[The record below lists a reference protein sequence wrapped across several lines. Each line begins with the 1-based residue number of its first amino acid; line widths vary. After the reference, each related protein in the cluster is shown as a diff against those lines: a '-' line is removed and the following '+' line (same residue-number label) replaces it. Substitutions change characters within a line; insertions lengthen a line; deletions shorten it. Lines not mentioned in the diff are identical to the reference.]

1 MSRKSLD
8 SKKIGSK
15 KKHSTLP
22 KERASKDSA
31 VRSTRSNK
39 RTLLF
44 YGITAAVP
52 LIFFLLLETGLR
64 WGNYMGDLSL
74 FSDPGIGKNEY
85 YLPNPN
91 FAARYFFYTKTVP
104 SPSIDV
110 FKQEKTP
117 DIYRVF
123 AMGGSS
129 AAGYP
134 YGFNG
139 TYSRVVKDILQD
151 RMPDKQVEVV
161 NVGISAISS
170 YTLYDQVAEIL
181 QQKPDAILIYAG
193 HNEFYGA
200 LGVGSN
206 ENLGGFPWFV
216 RGYLKLQQ
224 YKTFL
229 LLRNTIVGA
238 GKWTA
243 SLFGAQE
250 IDPNATLMERIIN
263 SRSIALNGPK
273 HQLAMHQF
281 GSNLSA
287 ILDAFTQ
294 QGIPVWLGS
303 LASNYKDQAPFVDVP
318 DALDAQEQPLPLA
331 STIFQEG
338 QSLLVRGNAD
348 AAQTRFAYAKDL
360 DGLKFRAP
368 ESINQI
374 IREKAAAYEL
384 VHYVPVYETFEEHSP
399 NGIIGDEL
407 MLEHLHPNAKG
418 YFLMGASFAQAMLNN
433 KSLADRVQLPLND
446 AGSER
451 QMDNQTDNQM
461 DNTLIKQEF
470 EVYEE
475 GMYLSDF
482 DHRVAYHRV
491 RTLKQGFPF
500 VLSNNASPY
509 QQGYKPL
516 GPADSLAFLA
526 VHASKSWD
534 ESKVELGGMYERT
547 NRPEKAFLEYMGLI
561 RNQPWNDSPYVFAAR
576 VRLNQN
582 NFDAAE
588 PLLEKAYSIQ
598 PKDAYTTKMLG
609 AIMVQK
615 GDLQR
620 GISLLLES
628 RALSPSDP
636 QMLYNLSGAYG
647 LNKNYQQAMEIAE
660 EVIAINPNFPGIQ
673 QWKAQ
678 LQRAL
683 N

>member
-1 MSRKSLD
+1 MSRKPLD

-15 KKHSTLP
+15 KKHRSIAN
-22 KERASKDSA
+22 ERASAST

-39 RTLLF
+39 RTILF
-44 YGITAAVP
+44 YGITAAIP

-64 WGNYMGDLSL
+64 WGNYMGDLAL

-151 RMPDKQVEVV
+151 RMPNKQVEVV

-229 LLRNTIVGA
+229 LLRNTLVGA

-263 SRSIALNGPK
+263 SRSIALDGPK

-281 GSNLSA
+281 DSNLSA
-287 ILDAFTQ
+287 ILEEFTQ

-338 QSLLVRGNAD
+338 QSLLVNGDAD
-348 AAQTRFAYAKDL
+348 AAQNQFAYAKDL

-374 IREKAAAYEL
+374 IREKATEYEQ
-384 VHYVPVYETFEEHSP
+384 VHYVPVYETFVEHSP
-399 NGIIGDEL
+399 NGIVGNEL

-418 YFLMGASFAQAMLNN
+418 YFLMGASFAQAMLENERLAEWVHPPLNN
-433 KSLADRVQLPLND
+433 KE
-446 AGSER
+446 SER
-451 QMDNQTDNQM
+451 QTGNGLIEQN
-461 DNTLIKQEF
+461 LIKQEF
-470 EVYEE
+470 EAYEQ

-500 VLSNNASPY
+500 VLSNNARPY
-509 QQGYKPL
+509 QQGYKPT
-516 GPADSLAFLA
+516 GPSDSLAFLA

-534 ESKVELGGMYERT
+534 ESKVELGGIYER
-547 NRPEKAFLEYMGLI
+547 NNEPEKAFLEYMGLI

-582 NFDAAE
+582 NFEAAE
-588 PLLEKAYSIQ
+588 PLLEQAYSIQ
-598 PKDAYTTKMLG
+598 PKEGYTTKMLG

-615 GDLQR
+615 GDLER
-620 GISLLLES
+620 GITLLLES
-628 RALSPSDP
+628 RALSPRDP

-647 LNKNYQQAMEIAE
+647 LNKNYTKALEITE

>member
-8 SKKIGSK
+8 STKIGK
-15 KKHSTLP
+15 KKKLTSSPKGEKSEAAERKATRS
-22 KERASKDSA
+22 KERTA
-31 VRSTRSNK
+31 
-39 RTLLF
+39 LF
-44 YGITAAVP
+44 YGITAAIP
-52 LIFFLLLETGLR
+52 LVFFLLLETGLR
-64 WGNYMGDLSL
+64 WGNYMGDLAL
-74 FSDPGIGKNEY
+74 FSDPGIGNNEY

-104 SPSIDV
+104 NPSIDV

-117 DIYRVF
+117 DTYRVF

-181 QQKPDAILIYAG
+181 QQEPDAILIYAG

-229 LLRNTIVGA
+229 LLRNAIVGA

-250 IDPNATLMERIIN
+250 VNPNATLMERIIN
-263 SRSIALNGPK
+263 SRSIALDGPK

-281 GSNLSA
+281 DSNLSA

-294 QGIPVWLGS
+294 QGVPVWLGS
-303 LASNYKDQAPFVDVP
+303 LASNYKDQVPFVDVP
-318 DALDAQEQPLPLA
+318 DAVDAQDQPLPLA
-331 STIFQEG
+331 SSVFQEG
-338 QSLLVRGNAD
+338 QSLMVDGNAD
-348 AAQTRFAYAKDL
+348 AAQTQFAYAKDL

-374 IREKAAAYEL
+374 IRKKARAYEQ
-384 VHYVPVYETFEEHSP
+384 VYYVPVYERFVEHSP
-399 NGIIGDEL
+399 NGIIGNEL

-418 YFLMGASFAQAMLNN
+418 YFLMGASFAQAMLE
-433 KSLADRVQLPLND
+433 SDRLND
-446 AGSER
+446 LIIPSTSEISSSSDPVKDR
-451 QMDNQTDNQM
+451 QMDSA
-461 DNTLIKQEF
+461 LLEQEF
-470 EVYEE
+470 KPYEE
-475 GMYLSDF
+475 RMYLSEF
-482 DHRVAYHRV
+482 DYWVAYHRV

-500 VLSNNASPY
+500 ILSNTIRPY
-509 QQGYKPL
+509 QQGYKPT
-516 GPADSLAFLA
+516 GPADSLGFLA
-526 VHASKSWD
+526 VHASKRWD
-534 ESKVELGGMYERT
+534 EAKVELGGMYERT
-547 NRPEKAFLEYMGLI
+547 NQPEKAFLEYMGLI

-576 VRLNQN
+576 VRLNEK

-588 PLLEKAYSIQ
+588 PLLEQAYSIQ
-598 PKDAYTTKMLG
+598 PEDAYTTKMLG

-620 GISLLLES
+620 GITLLLES
-628 RALSPSDP
+628 RSLSPRDP

-647 LNKNYQQAMEIAE
+647 LNKNYRQALEISE

-678 LQRAL
+678 LLRAL

>member
-15 KKHSTLP
+15 KKHNTLP
-22 KERASKDSA
+22 KEQASKDSA
-31 VRSTRSNK
+31 VHSTRSNK
-39 RTLLF
+39 RTILF
-44 YGITAAVP
+44 YGITAAIP
-52 LIFFLLLETGLR
+52 LIFFLLLEIGLR
-64 WGNYMGDLSL
+64 WGNYMGDLAL

-151 RMPDKQVEVV
+151 RMPNKQVEVV

-181 QQKPDAILIYAG
+181 QQKPDAVLIYAG

-229 LLRNTIVGA
+229 LLRNTLVGA

-263 SRSIALNGPK
+263 SRSIALDGPK

-281 GSNLSA
+281 DSNLSA
-287 ILDAFTQ
+287 ILDSFTQ

-318 DALDAQEQPLPLA
+318 DVLDAQEQPLPLA
-331 STIFQEG
+331 TTIFQEG
-338 QSLLVRGNAD
+338 QSLLVNGDAD
-348 AAQTRFAYAKDL
+348 AAQIRFAYAKDL

-374 IREKAAAYEL
+374 IREKASAYEQ
-384 VHYVPVYETFEEHSP
+384 VHYVPVYETFVEYSP
-399 NGIIGDEL
+399 NSIIGDEL

-418 YFLMGASFAQAMLNN
+418 YFLMGASFAQAMLKN
-433 KSLADRVQLPLND
+433 KSLAEWVQLPLN
-446 AGSER
+446 ASGTEH
-451 QMDNQTDNQM
+451 QTG
-461 DNTLIKQEF
+461 NTHIEQNLIKQEF
-470 EVYEE
+470 EAYEE

-491 RTLKQGFPF
+491 KTLKQGFPF
-500 VLSNNASPY
+500 VLSNNARPY

-547 NRPEKAFLEYMGLI
+547 NRPKKAFLEYMGLI
-561 RNQPWNDSPYVFAAR
+561 RNQPWNDSPYIFAAR

-588 PLLEKAYSIQ
+588 PLLEQAYSIQ

-620 GISLLLES
+620 GITLLLES
-628 RALSPSDP
+628 RTLSPSDP

>member
-74 FSDPGIGKNEY
+74 FSDPGIGKNDY

-281 GSNLSA
+281 DSNLSA
-287 ILDAFTQ
+287 ILDSFTQ

-338 QSLLVRGNAD
+338 QSLLVNGDAD
-348 AAQTRFAYAKDL
+348 AAQNQFAYAKDL

-374 IREKAAAYEL
+374 IREKATEYEQ
-384 VHYVPVYETFEEHSP
+384 VHYVPVYETFVEHSP
-399 NGIIGDEL
+399 NGIVGNEL

-418 YFLMGASFAQAMLNN
+418 YFLMGASFAQAMLENERLAEWVHPPLNN
-433 KSLADRVQLPLND
+433 KE
-446 AGSER
+446 SER
-451 QMDNQTDNQM
+451 QTGNGLIEQN
-461 DNTLIKQEF
+461 LIKQEF
-470 EVYEE
+470 EAYEQ

-500 VLSNNASPY
+500 VLSNNARPY
-509 QQGYKPL
+509 QQGYKPT

-534 ESKVELGGMYERT
+534 ESKVELGGIYER
-547 NRPEKAFLEYMGLI
+547 NNEPEKAFLEYMGLI

-582 NFDAAE
+582 DFEAAE
-588 PLLEKAYSIQ
+588 PLLEQAYSIQ
-598 PKDAYTTKMLG
+598 PKEGYTTKMLG

-615 GDLQR
+615 GDLER
-620 GISLLLES
+620 GITLLLES
-628 RALSPSDP
+628 RALSPRDP

-647 LNKNYQQAMEIAE
+647 LNKNYTKALEIAE

>member
-1 MSRKSLD
+1 MQTTRS
-8 SKKIGSK
+8 
-15 KKHSTLP
+15 
-22 KERASKDSA
+22 KERTA
-31 VRSTRSNK
+31 
-39 RTLLF
+39 LF
-44 YGITAAVP
+44 YGITAAIP

-64 WGNYMGDLSL
+64 WGNYMGDLAL
-74 FSDPGIGKNEY
+74 FSDPGIGNNEY

-110 FKQEKTP
+110 FKQEKTS
-117 DIYRVF
+117 DTYRVF

-170 YTLYDQVAEIL
+170 YTLYDQVDEIL
-181 QQKPDAILIYAG
+181 QQEPDAILIYAG

-229 LLRNTIVGA
+229 LLRNAIVGA

-250 IDPNATLMERIIN
+250 VNPNATLMERIIN
-263 SRSIALNGPK
+263 SRSIALDGPK

-281 GSNLSA
+281 DSNLSA

-294 QGIPVWLGS
+294 QGVPVWLGS

-338 QSLLVRGNAD
+338 QSLLVNGDAD

-374 IREKAAAYEL
+374 IRNKADAYEQ
-384 VHYVPVYETFEEHSP
+384 VHYVPVYERFVEYSP
-399 NGIIGDEL
+399 NGIIGNEL

-418 YFLMGASFAQAMLNN
+418 YFLMGASFAQAMLE
-433 KSLADRVQLPLND
+433 SDRLND
-446 AGSER
+446 LIIPSISETSTSSNPDNNR
-451 QMDNQTDNQM
+451 QMDSA
-461 DNTLIKQEF
+461 LLGQELKP
-470 EVYEE
+470 YEE
-475 GMYLSDF
+475 RMYLSEF
-482 DHRVAYHRV
+482 DYRVAYHRV

-500 VLSNNASPY
+500 VLSNTNRPY
-509 QQGYKPL
+509 QQGYTPT

-534 ESKVELGGMYERT
+534 EAKVELGGMYERT
-547 NRPEKAFLEYMGLI
+547 DQPEKALLEYMGLI

-588 PLLEKAYSIQ
+588 PLLEQAYSIQ

-620 GISLLLES
+620 GITLLLAS
-628 RALSPSDP
+628 RSLSPRDP

-673 QWKAQ
+673 QWKSQ

>member
-1 MSRKSLD
+1 MSRKPLD

-15 KKHSTLP
+15 KKHRSIAN
-22 KERASKDSA
+22 ERASA
-31 VRSTRSNK
+31 ETVRSTRSNK
-39 RTLLF
+39 RTILF
-44 YGITAAVP
+44 YGITAAIP

-64 WGNYMGDLSL
+64 WGNYMGDLAL

-151 RMPDKQVEVV
+151 RMPNKQVEVV

-229 LLRNTIVGA
+229 LLRNTLVGA

-263 SRSIALNGPK
+263 SRSIALDGPK

-281 GSNLSA
+281 DSNLSA
-287 ILDAFTQ
+287 ILEEFTQ

-338 QSLLVRGNAD
+338 QSLLVNGDAD
-348 AAQTRFAYAKDL
+348 AAQNQFAYAKDL

-374 IREKAAAYEL
+374 IREKATEYEQ
-384 VHYVPVYETFEEHSP
+384 VHYVPVYETFVEHSP
-399 NGIIGDEL
+399 NGIVGNEL

-418 YFLMGASFAQAMLNN
+418 YFLMGASFAQAMLENERLAEWVHPPLNN
-433 KSLADRVQLPLND
+433 KE
-446 AGSER
+446 SER
-451 QMDNQTDNQM
+451 QTGNGLIEQN
-461 DNTLIKQEF
+461 LIKQEF
-470 EVYEE
+470 EAYEQ

-500 VLSNNASPY
+500 VLSNNARPY
-509 QQGYKPL
+509 QQGYKPT

-534 ESKVELGGMYERT
+534 ESKVELGGIYER
-547 NRPEKAFLEYMGLI
+547 NNEPEKAFLEYMGLI

-582 NFDAAE
+582 DFEAAE
-588 PLLEKAYSIQ
+588 PLLEQAYSIQ
-598 PKDAYTTKMLG
+598 PKEGYTTKMLG

-615 GDLQR
+615 GDLER
-620 GISLLLES
+620 GITLLLES
-628 RALSPSDP
+628 RALSPRDP

-647 LNKNYQQAMEIAE
+647 LNKNYTKALEIAE

>member
-1 MSRKSLD
+1 
-8 SKKIGSK
+8 
-15 KKHSTLP
+15 
-22 KERASKDSA
+22 
-31 VRSTRSNK
+31 
-39 RTLLF
+39 
-44 YGITAAVP
+44 
-52 LIFFLLLETGLR
+52 
-64 WGNYMGDLSL
+64 
-74 FSDPGIGKNEY
+74 
-85 YLPNPN
+85 
-91 FAARYFFYTKTVP
+91 
-104 SPSIDV
+104 
-110 FKQEKTP
+110 
-117 DIYRVF
+117 
-123 AMGGSS
+123 MGGSS

-243 SLFGAQE
+243 SLFGGQE

-263 SRSIALNGPK
+263 SRSIALDGPK
-273 HQLAMHQF
+273 HQLAIHQF
-281 GSNLSA
+281 DSNLSA
-287 ILDAFTQ
+287 ILDIFTQ

-318 DALDAQEQPLPLA
+318 VALDAQEQPLPLA

-338 QSLLVRGNAD
+338 QSLLVDGDAD
-348 AAQTRFAYAKDL
+348 AAQTRFAFAKDL

-374 IREKAAAYEL
+374 IREKATAYEQ
-384 VHYVPVYETFEEHSP
+384 VHYVPVYETFVEHSP
-399 NGIIGDEL
+399 NGIVGDEL

-418 YFLMGASFAQAMLNN
+418 YFLMGASFAQVMLKN
-433 KSLADRVQLPLND
+433 KSLADWVQISLND
-446 AGSER
+446 SGSER
-451 QMDNQTDNQM
+451 QTGNI
-461 DNTLIKQEF
+461 LIEQDLILQEF
-470 EVYEE
+470 EAYEE

-500 VLSNNASPY
+500 VLSNNARPY

-534 ESKVELGGMYERT
+534 ESKVELGGIYERT

-561 RNQPWNDSPYVFAAR
+561 RNQPWNDSPYVFAAQ
-576 VRLNQN
+576 VQLNQN

-588 PLLEKAYSIQ
+588 PLLEQAYSIQ

-620 GISLLLES
+620 GITLLLES

-660 EVIAINPNFPGIQ
+660 EVIAITPNFPGIQ

>member
-1 MSRKSLD
+1 MSRKPLD

-15 KKHSTLP
+15 KKHRSIAN
-22 KERASKDSA
+22 ERASTST

-39 RTLLF
+39 RTILF
-44 YGITAAVP
+44 YGITAAIP

-64 WGNYMGDLSL
+64 WGNYMGDLAL

-151 RMPDKQVEVV
+151 RMPNKQVEVV

-229 LLRNTIVGA
+229 LLRNTLVGA

-263 SRSIALNGPK
+263 SRSIALDGPK

-281 GSNLSA
+281 DSNLSA
-287 ILDAFTQ
+287 ILEEFTQ

-338 QSLLVRGNAD
+338 QSLLVNGDAD
-348 AAQTRFAYAKDL
+348 AAQNQFAYAKDL

-374 IREKAAAYEL
+374 IREKATEYEQ
-384 VHYVPVYETFEEHSP
+384 VHYVPVYETFVEHSP
-399 NGIIGDEL
+399 NGIVGNEL

-418 YFLMGASFAQAMLNN
+418 YFLMGASFAQAMLENERLAEWVHPPLNN
-433 KSLADRVQLPLND
+433 KE
-446 AGSER
+446 SER
-451 QMDNQTDNQM
+451 QTGNGLIEQN
-461 DNTLIKQEF
+461 LIKQEF
-470 EVYEE
+470 EAYEQ

-500 VLSNNASPY
+500 VLSNNARPY
-509 QQGYKPL
+509 QQGYKPT

-534 ESKVELGGMYERT
+534 ESKVELGGIYER
-547 NRPEKAFLEYMGLI
+547 NNEPEKAFLEYMGLI

-582 NFDAAE
+582 DFEAAE
-588 PLLEKAYSIQ
+588 PLLEQAYSIQ
-598 PKDAYTTKMLG
+598 PKEGYTTKMLG

-615 GDLQR
+615 GDLER
-620 GISLLLES
+620 GITLLLES
-628 RALSPSDP
+628 RALSPRDP

-647 LNKNYQQAMEIAE
+647 LNKNYTKALEIAE

>member
-1 MSRKSLD
+1 MQTTRS
-8 SKKIGSK
+8 
-15 KKHSTLP
+15 
-22 KERASKDSA
+22 KERTA
-31 VRSTRSNK
+31 
-39 RTLLF
+39 LF
-44 YGITAAVP
+44 YGITAAIP

-64 WGNYMGDLSL
+64 WGNYMGDLAL
-74 FSDPGIGKNEY
+74 FSDPGIGNNEY

-110 FKQEKTP
+110 FKQEKTS
-117 DIYRVF
+117 DTYRVF

-170 YTLYDQVAEIL
+170 YTLYDQVDEIL
-181 QQKPDAILIYAG
+181 QQEPDAILIYAG

-229 LLRNTIVGA
+229 LLRNAIVGA

-250 IDPNATLMERIIN
+250 VNPNATLMERIIN
-263 SRSIALNGPK
+263 SRSIALDGPK

-281 GSNLSA
+281 DSNLSA

-294 QGIPVWLGS
+294 QGVPVWLGS

-338 QSLLVRGNAD
+338 QSLLVNGDAD

-374 IREKAAAYEL
+374 IRNKADAYEQ
-384 VHYVPVYETFEEHSP
+384 VHYVPVYERFVEYSP
-399 NGIIGDEL
+399 NGIIGNEL

-418 YFLMGASFAQAMLNN
+418 YFLMGASFAQAMLE
-433 KSLADRVQLPLND
+433 SDRLND
-446 AGSER
+446 LIIPSISETSTSSNPDNNR
-451 QMDNQTDNQM
+451 QMDSA
-461 DNTLIKQEF
+461 LLGQELKP
-470 EVYEE
+470 YEE
-475 GMYLSDF
+475 RMYLSEF

-500 VLSNNASPY
+500 VLSNTNRPY
-509 QQGYKPL
+509 QQGYTPT

-534 ESKVELGGMYERT
+534 EAKVELGGMYERT
-547 NRPEKAFLEYMGLI
+547 DQPEKALLEYMGLI

-588 PLLEKAYSIQ
+588 PLLEQAYSIQ

-620 GISLLLES
+620 GITLLLAS
-628 RALSPSDP
+628 RSLSPRDP

-673 QWKAQ
+673 QWKSQ

>member
-8 SKKIGSK
+8 SKKIGK
-15 KKHSTLP
+15 KKKLP
-22 KERASKDSA
+22 SSPKDGKSKA
-31 VRSTRSNK
+31 AGMQPTRSIE
-39 RTLLF
+39 RTALF
-44 YGITAAVP
+44 YGVTVAIP
-52 LIFFLLLETGLR
+52 LVFFLFLEIGLR
-64 WGNYMGDLSL
+64 WGNYMGDLRL
-74 FSDPGIGKNEY
+74 FSDPGIGNNEY
-85 YLPNPN
+85 FLPNPN
-91 FAARYFFYTKTVP
+91 FASRYFFYTKTIP
-104 SPSIDV
+104 NPSIDV

-117 DIYRVF
+117 DTYRVF

-129 AAGYP
+129 TAGYP

-151 RMPDKQVEVV
+151 RMPDKQVEVI

-181 QQKPDAILIYAG
+181 QQEPDAILIYAG

-229 LLRNTIVGA
+229 LLRNAIVGA

-250 IDPNATLMERIIN
+250 VNPNATLMERVIN
-263 SRSIALNGPK
+263 SRSIALDGPK

-281 GSNLSA
+281 DSNLSA

-294 QGIPVWLGS
+294 QGVPVWLGS
-303 LASNYKDQAPFVDVP
+303 LASNYKDQVPFVDVP
-318 DALDAQEQPLPLA
+318 DAVDAQDQPLPLA
-331 STIFQEG
+331 SSVFQEG
-338 QSLLVRGNAD
+338 QSLLVDGNAD
-348 AAQTRFAYAKDL
+348 AAQTQFAYAKDL

-374 IREKAAAYEL
+374 IRKKARAYEQ
-384 VHYVPVYETFEEHSP
+384 VYYVPVYETFVEHSP
-399 NGIIGDEL
+399 NGIIGNEL

-418 YFLMGASFAQAMLNN
+418 YFLMGASFAQAMLE
-433 KSLADRVQLPLND
+433 SDRLND
-446 AGSER
+446 LIIPSTSEISSSSDPVKDR
-451 QMDNQTDNQM
+451 QMDSA
-461 DNTLIKQEF
+461 LLEQEF
-470 EVYEE
+470 KPYEE
-475 GMYLSDF
+475 RMYLSEF
-482 DHRVAYHRV
+482 DYWVAYHRV

-500 VLSNNASPY
+500 VLSNTTRPY
-509 QQGYKPL
+509 QQGYKPT
-516 GPADSLAFLA
+516 GPADSLGFLA
-526 VHASKSWD
+526 VHASKNWD
-534 ESKVELGGMYERT
+534 EAKVELGGMYERT
-547 NRPEKAFLEYMGLI
+547 NQSEKAFLEYMGLI

-576 VRLNQN
+576 VRLNEK

-588 PLLEKAYSIQ
+588 PLLEQAYSIQ
-598 PKDAYTTKMLG
+598 PEDAYTTKMLG

-620 GISLLLES
+620 GITLLLES
-628 RALSPSDP
+628 RSLSPRDP

-647 LNKNYQQAMEIAE
+647 LNKNYRQALEISE

-678 LQRAL
+678 LLRAL

>member
-8 SKKIGSK
+8 SKKIGK
-15 KKHSTLP
+15 KKKLTSSPKGEKSEAAERKATRS
-22 KERASKDSA
+22 KERTA
-31 VRSTRSNK
+31 
-39 RTLLF
+39 LF
-44 YGITAAVP
+44 YGITAAIP
-52 LIFFLLLETGLR
+52 LVFFLLLETGLR
-64 WGNYMGDLSL
+64 WGNYMGDLAL
-74 FSDPGIGKNEY
+74 FSDPGIGNNEY

-110 FKQEKTP
+110 FKQEKTS
-117 DIYRVF
+117 DTYRVF

-181 QQKPDAILIYAG
+181 QQEPDAILIYAG

-229 LLRNTIVGA
+229 LLRNAIVGA

-250 IDPNATLMERIIN
+250 VNPNATLMERIIN
-263 SRSIALNGPK
+263 SRSIALDGPK

-281 GSNLSA
+281 DSNLSA

-294 QGIPVWLGS
+294 QGVPVWLGS
-303 LASNYKDQAPFVDVP
+303 LASNYKDQVPFVDVS
-318 DALDAQEQPLPLA
+318 DAVDAQDQPLPLA
-331 STIFQEG
+331 SSVFQEG
-338 QSLLVRGNAD
+338 QSLLVDGNAD
-348 AAQTRFAYAKDL
+348 AAQTQFAYAKDL

-374 IREKAAAYEL
+374 IRKKAGAYEQ
-384 VHYVPVYETFEEHSP
+384 VYYVPVYERFVEHSP
-399 NGIIGDEL
+399 NGIIGNEL

-418 YFLMGASFAQAMLNN
+418 YFLMGASFAQAMLE
-433 KSLADRVQLPLND
+433 SDRLND
-446 AGSER
+446 LIISSTSEISSSSDPVKDR
-451 QMDNQTDNQM
+451 QMDSA
-461 DNTLIKQEF
+461 LLEQEF
-470 EVYEE
+470 KPYEE
-475 GMYLSDF
+475 RMYLSEF
-482 DHRVAYHRV
+482 DYWVAYHRV

-500 VLSNNASPY
+500 VLSNTTLPY
-509 QQGYKPL
+509 QQGYKPT
-516 GPADSLAFLA
+516 GPADSLGFLA

-534 ESKVELGGMYERT
+534 EAKVELGGMYERT
-547 NRPEKAFLEYMGLI
+547 NQPEKAFLEYMGLI

-576 VRLNQN
+576 VRLNEN

-588 PLLEKAYSIQ
+588 PLLEQAYSIQ
-598 PKDAYTTKMLG
+598 PEDAYTTKMLG

-620 GISLLLES
+620 GITLLLES
-628 RALSPSDP
+628 RSLSPRDP

-647 LNKNYQQAMEIAE
+647 LNKNYRQALEISE

-678 LQRAL
+678 LLRAL

>member
-8 SKKIGSK
+8 STKIGK
-15 KKHSTLP
+15 KKKLTSSPKGEKSEAAERKATRS
-22 KERASKDSA
+22 KERTA
-31 VRSTRSNK
+31 
-39 RTLLF
+39 LF
-44 YGITAAVP
+44 YGITAAIP
-52 LIFFLLLETGLR
+52 LVFFLLLETGLR
-64 WGNYMGDLSL
+64 WGNYMGDLAL
-74 FSDPGIGKNEY
+74 FSDPGIGNNEY

-104 SPSIDV
+104 NPSIDV

-117 DIYRVF
+117 DTYRVF

-181 QQKPDAILIYAG
+181 QQEPDAILIYAG

-229 LLRNTIVGA
+229 LLRNAIVGA

-250 IDPNATLMERIIN
+250 VNPNATLMERIIN
-263 SRSIALNGPK
+263 SRSIALDGPK

-281 GSNLSA
+281 DSNLSA

-294 QGIPVWLGS
+294 QGVPVWLGS
-303 LASNYKDQAPFVDVP
+303 LASNYKDQVPFVDVP
-318 DALDAQEQPLPLA
+318 DAVDAQDQPLPLA
-331 STIFQEG
+331 SSVFQEG
-338 QSLLVRGNAD
+338 QSLMVDGNAD
-348 AAQTRFAYAKDL
+348 AAQTQFAYAKDL

-374 IREKAAAYEL
+374 IRKKARAYEQ
-384 VHYVPVYETFEEHSP
+384 VYYVPVYERFVEHSP
-399 NGIIGDEL
+399 NGIIGNEL

-418 YFLMGASFAQAMLNN
+418 YFLMGASFAQAMLESN
-433 KSLADRVQLPLND
+433 RLND
-446 AGSER
+446 LIIPSTSEISSSSDPVKDR
-451 QMDNQTDNQM
+451 QMDSA
-461 DNTLIKQEF
+461 LLEQEF
-470 EVYEE
+470 KPYEE
-475 GMYLSDF
+475 RMYLSEF
-482 DHRVAYHRV
+482 DYWVAYHRV

-500 VLSNNASPY
+500 ILSNTIRPY
-509 QQGYKPL
+509 QQGYKPT
-516 GPADSLAFLA
+516 GPADSLGFLA
-526 VHASKSWD
+526 VHASKRWD
-534 ESKVELGGMYERT
+534 EAKVELGGMYERT
-547 NRPEKAFLEYMGLI
+547 NQPEKAFLEYMGLI

-576 VRLNQN
+576 VRLNEN

-588 PLLEKAYSIQ
+588 PLLEQAYSIQ
-598 PKDAYTTKMLG
+598 PEDAYTTKMLG

-620 GISLLLES
+620 GITLLLES
-628 RALSPSDP
+628 RSLSPRDP

-647 LNKNYQQAMEIAE
+647 LNKNYRQALEISE

-678 LQRAL
+678 LLRAL

>member
-15 KKHSTLP
+15 KNHRSFT
-22 KERASKDSA
+22 KERASKASS
-31 VRSTRSNK
+31 VRSIRSNK

-44 YGITAAVP
+44 YGITAAIP

-64 WGNYMGDLSL
+64 RGNYMGDLAL

-85 YLPNPN
+85 YIPNPN

-110 FKQEKTP
+110 FKQVKTSN
-117 DIYRVF
+117 IYRVF

-181 QQKPDAILIYAG
+181 QYEPDAILIYAG

-229 LLRNTIVGA
+229 LLRNAIVGT

-263 SRSIALNGPK
+263 SRSIALDGPK

-281 GSNLSA
+281 DSNLTA

-294 QGIPVWLGS
+294 QGVPVWLGS
-303 LASNYKDQAPFVDVP
+303 LASNYKDQVPFVDVA
-318 DALDAQEQPLPLA
+318 DAVDAQDQSLPLA
-331 STIFQEG
+331 SSVFQEG
-338 QSLLVRGNAD
+338 QSLLIDGDAD

-368 ESINQI
+368 ESINRI
-374 IREKAAAYEL
+374 IREKAGAYEQ
-384 VHYVPVYETFEEHSP
+384 VHYVPVYETFVEHSP
-399 NGIIGDEL
+399 NRILGNEL

-418 YFLMGASFAQAMLNN
+418 YFLMGASFAQAMLESE
-433 KSLADRVQLPLND
+433 KLNHLTTPSINETSTSSD
-446 AGSER
+446 PGSDS
-451 QMDNQTDNQM
+451 QI
-461 DNTLIKQEF
+461 DNTLIEQGLKP
-470 EVYEE
+470 YEKR
-475 GMYLSDF
+475 MYLSDF
-482 DHRVAYHRV
+482 DHQVAYHRV

-500 VLSNNASPY
+500 VLSNNTQPY
-509 QQGYKPL
+509 QQGYKPT

-526 VHASKSWD
+526 VHASKRWD
-534 ESKVELGGMYERT
+534 EAKVELGGMYERN

-576 VRLNQN
+576 IRLNQN
-582 NFDAAE
+582 NFGAAE
-588 PLLEKAYSIQ
+588 PLLEQAYSIQ
-598 PKDAYTTKMLG
+598 SKDPYITKMLG

-615 GDLQR
+615 GDLER
-620 GISLLLES
+620 GIKLLLES
-628 RALSPSDP
+628 RSLSPRDP

-647 LNKNYQQAMEIAE
+647 LNKNYRQALEIAE
-660 EVIAINPNFPGIQ
+660 EVIVINPNFPGIQ
-673 QWKAQ
+673 QWKVQ

>member
-1 MSRKSLD
+1 
-8 SKKIGSK
+8 
-15 KKHSTLP
+15 
-22 KERASKDSA
+22 
-31 VRSTRSNK
+31 
-39 RTLLF
+39 
-44 YGITAAVP
+44 
-52 LIFFLLLETGLR
+52 
-64 WGNYMGDLSL
+64 MGDLAL

-151 RMPDKQVEVV
+151 RMPNKQVEVV

-229 LLRNTIVGA
+229 LLRNTLVGA

-263 SRSIALNGPK
+263 SRSIALDGPK

-281 GSNLSA
+281 DSNLSA
-287 ILDAFTQ
+287 ILEEFTQ

-338 QSLLVRGNAD
+338 QSLLVNGDAD
-348 AAQTRFAYAKDL
+348 AAQNQFAYAKDL

-374 IREKAAAYEL
+374 IREKAIEYEQ
-384 VHYVPVYETFEEHSP
+384 VHYVPVYETFVEHSP
-399 NGIIGDEL
+399 NGIVGNEL

-418 YFLMGASFAQAMLNN
+418 YFLMGASFAQAMLENERLAEWVHPPLNN
-433 KSLADRVQLPLND
+433 KE
-446 AGSER
+446 SER
-451 QMDNQTDNQM
+451 QTGNGLIEQN
-461 DNTLIKQEF
+461 LIKQEF
-470 EVYEE
+470 EAYEQ

-500 VLSNNASPY
+500 VLSNNARPY
-509 QQGYKPL
+509 QQGYKPTE
-516 GPADSLAFLA
+516 PSDSLAFLA

-534 ESKVELGGMYERT
+534 ESKVELGGIYER
-547 NRPEKAFLEYMGLI
+547 NNEPEKAFLEYMGLI

-582 NFDAAE
+582 NFEAAE
-588 PLLEKAYSIQ
+588 PLLEQAYSIQ
-598 PKDAYTTKMLG
+598 PKEAYTTKMLG

-615 GDLQR
+615 GDLER
-620 GISLLLES
+620 GITLLLES
-628 RALSPSDP
+628 RALSPRDP

-647 LNKNYQQAMEIAE
+647 LNKNYTKALEIAE

>member
-1 MSRKSLD
+1 MSRKPLD

-15 KKHSTLP
+15 KKHRSIAN
-22 KERASKDSA
+22 ERASAST

-39 RTLLF
+39 RTILF
-44 YGITAAVP
+44 YGITAAIP

-64 WGNYMGDLSL
+64 WGNYMGDLAL

-151 RMPDKQVEVV
+151 RMPNKQVEVV
-161 NVGISAISS
+161 NIGISAISS

-229 LLRNTIVGA
+229 LLRNTLVGA

-263 SRSIALNGPK
+263 SRSIALDGPK

-281 GSNLSA
+281 DSNLSA
-287 ILDAFTQ
+287 ILEEFTQ

-303 LASNYKDQAPFVDVP
+303 LASNYKDQAPFVDVL

-338 QSLLVRGNAD
+338 QSLLVNGDAD
-348 AAQTRFAYAKDL
+348 AAQNQFAYAKDL

-374 IREKAAAYEL
+374 IREKATEYEQ
-384 VHYVPVYETFEEHSP
+384 VHYVPVYETFVEHSP
-399 NGIIGDEL
+399 NGIVGNEL

-418 YFLMGASFAQAMLNN
+418 YFLMGASFAQAMLENERLAEWVQPPLNN
-433 KSLADRVQLPLND
+433 KE
-446 AGSER
+446 SER
-451 QMDNQTDNQM
+451 QTGNGLIEQN
-461 DNTLIKQEF
+461 LIKQEF
-470 EVYEE
+470 EAYEQ

-500 VLSNNASPY
+500 VLSNNARPY
-509 QQGYKPL
+509 QQGYKPT

-534 ESKVELGGMYERT
+534 ESKVELGGIYER
-547 NRPEKAFLEYMGLI
+547 NNEPEKAFLEYMGLI

-582 NFDAAE
+582 DFEAAE
-588 PLLEKAYSIQ
+588 PLLEQAYSIQ
-598 PKDAYTTKMLG
+598 PKEGYTTKMLG

-615 GDLQR
+615 GDLER
-620 GISLLLES
+620 GITLLLES
-628 RALSPSDP
+628 RALSPRDP

-647 LNKNYQQAMEIAE
+647 LNKNYTKALEIAE

>member
-8 SKKIGSK
+8 STKIGK
-15 KKHSTLP
+15 KKKLTSSPKGEKSEAAERKATRS
-22 KERASKDSA
+22 KERTA
-31 VRSTRSNK
+31 
-39 RTLLF
+39 LF
-44 YGITAAVP
+44 YGITAAIP
-52 LIFFLLLETGLR
+52 LVFFLLLETGLR
-64 WGNYMGDLSL
+64 WGNYMGDLAL
-74 FSDPGIGKNEY
+74 FSDPGIGNNEY

-104 SPSIDV
+104 NPSIDV

-117 DIYRVF
+117 DTYRVF

-151 RMPDKQVEVV
+151 RMPYKQVEVV

-181 QQKPDAILIYAG
+181 QQEPDAILIYAG

-229 LLRNTIVGA
+229 LLRNAIVGA

-250 IDPNATLMERIIN
+250 VNPNATLMERIIN
-263 SRSIALNGPK
+263 SRSIALDGPK

-281 GSNLSA
+281 DSNLSA

-294 QGIPVWLGS
+294 QGVPVWLGS
-303 LASNYKDQAPFVDVP
+303 LASNYKDQVPFVDVP
-318 DALDAQEQPLPLA
+318 DAVDAQDQPLPLA
-331 STIFQEG
+331 SSVFQEG
-338 QSLLVRGNAD
+338 QSLLVDGNTD
-348 AAQTRFAYAKDL
+348 AAQTQFAYAKDL

-374 IREKAAAYEL
+374 IRKKARAYEQ
-384 VHYVPVYETFEEHSP
+384 VYYVPVYERFVEHSP
-399 NGIIGDEL
+399 NGIIGNEL

-418 YFLMGASFAQAMLNN
+418 YFLMGASFAQAMLE
-433 KSLADRVQLPLND
+433 SDRLND
-446 AGSER
+446 LIIPSISKISSSSDPVKDR
-451 QMDNQTDNQM
+451 QMDSA
-461 DNTLIKQEF
+461 LLEQEF
-470 EVYEE
+470 KPYEE
-475 GMYLSDF
+475 RMYLSEF
-482 DHRVAYHRV
+482 DYWVAYHRV

-500 VLSNNASPY
+500 VLSNTTRPY
-509 QQGYKPL
+509 QQGYKPT
-516 GPADSLAFLA
+516 GPADSLGFLA
-526 VHASKSWD
+526 VHASKNWD
-534 ESKVELGGMYERT
+534 EAKVELGGMYERT
-547 NRPEKAFLEYMGLI
+547 NQSEKAFLEYMGLI

-576 VRLNQN
+576 VRLNEN

-588 PLLEKAYSIQ
+588 PLLEQAYSIQ
-598 PKDAYTTKMLG
+598 PEDAYTTKMLG

-620 GISLLLES
+620 GITLLLES
-628 RALSPSDP
+628 RSLSPRDP

-647 LNKNYQQAMEIAE
+647 LNKNYRQALEISE

-678 LQRAL
+678 LLRAL

>member
-8 SKKIGSK
+8 SKKIGSS
-15 KKHSTLP
+15 KKHRTFT
-22 KERASKDSA
+22 KERASEASS
-31 VRSTRSNK
+31 VRSIRSNK

-44 YGITAAVP
+44 YGITAAIP

-64 WGNYMGDLSL
+64 WGNYMGDLAL

-104 SPSIDV
+104 NPSIDV
-110 FKQEKTP
+110 FKQIKTP
-117 DIYRVF
+117 EIYRVF

-139 TYSRVVKDILQD
+139 TFSRVVKDILQD

-229 LLRNTIVGA
+229 LLRNAIVGA

-250 IDPNATLMERIIN
+250 VNPNATLMERIIN
-263 SRSIALNGPK
+263 SRSIALDGPK

-281 GSNLSA
+281 DSNLSA

-294 QGIPVWLGS
+294 QGVPVWLGS
-303 LASNYKDQAPFVDVP
+303 LASNYKDQVPFVDVP
-318 DALDAQEQPLPLA
+318 DAVDAQDQPLPLA
-331 STIFQEG
+331 SSVFQEG
-338 QSLLVRGNAD
+338 QSLMVDGNAD
-348 AAQTRFAYAKDL
+348 AAQTQFAYAKDL

-368 ESINQI
+368 ESINRI
-374 IREKAAAYEL
+374 IREKTRVYEQ
-384 VHYVPVYETFEEHSP
+384 VHYVPIYETFVEHSQ
-399 NGIIGDEL
+399 NGIIGNEL

-418 YFLMGASFAQAMLNN
+418 YFLMGASFAQTMLESETLNHLTSPSTN
-433 KSLADRVQLPLND
+433 ETSTSSDPGSDRQI
-446 AGSER
+446 
-451 QMDNQTDNQM
+451 
-461 DNTLIKQEF
+461 DNTLVEQGLKT
-470 EVYEE
+470 YENR
-475 GMYLSDF
+475 MYLSDF

-500 VLSNNASPY
+500 VLSNNVRPY
-509 QQGYKPL
+509 QQGYKPT

-526 VHASKSWD
+526 VHASKRWD
-534 ESKVELGGMYERT
+534 EAKVELGGMYERN

-576 VRLNQN
+576 IRLNQN
-582 NFDAAE
+582 NFGAAE
-588 PLLEKAYSIQ
+588 PLLEQAYSIQ
-598 PKDAYTTKMLG
+598 SKDPYTTKMLG

-615 GDLQR
+615 GDLER
-620 GISLLLES
+620 GIKLLLES
-628 RALSPSDP
+628 RSLSPRDP

-647 LNKNYQQAMEIAE
+647 LNKNYRQALEIAE
-660 EVIAINPNFPGIQ
+660 EVIVINPNFPGIQ
-673 QWKAQ
+673 QWKVQ

>member
-1 MSRKSLD
+1 MSRKPLD

-15 KKHSTLP
+15 KKHRSIAN
-22 KERASKDSA
+22 ERASAST

-39 RTLLF
+39 RTILF
-44 YGITAAVP
+44 YGITAAIP

-64 WGNYMGDLSL
+64 WGNYMGDLAL

-151 RMPDKQVEVV
+151 RMPNKQVEVV

-229 LLRNTIVGA
+229 LLRNTLVGA

-263 SRSIALNGPK
+263 SRSIALDGPK

-281 GSNLSA
+281 DSNLSA
-287 ILDAFTQ
+287 ILEEFTQ

-338 QSLLVRGNAD
+338 QSLLVNGDAD
-348 AAQTRFAYAKDL
+348 AAQNQFAYAKDL

-374 IREKAAAYEL
+374 IREKATEYEQ
-384 VHYVPVYETFEEHSP
+384 VHYVPVYETFVEHSP
-399 NGIIGDEL
+399 NGIVGNEL

-418 YFLMGASFAQAMLNN
+418 YFLMGASFAQAMLENERLAEWVHPPLNN
-433 KSLADRVQLPLND
+433 KE
-446 AGSER
+446 SER
-451 QMDNQTDNQM
+451 QTGNGLIEQN
-461 DNTLIKQEF
+461 LIKQEF
-470 EVYEE
+470 EAYEQ

-500 VLSNNASPY
+500 VLSNNARPY
-509 QQGYKPL
+509 QQGYKPT

-534 ESKVELGGMYERT
+534 ESKVELGGIYER
-547 NRPEKAFLEYMGLI
+547 NNEPEKAFLEYMGLI

-582 NFDAAE
+582 DFEAAE
-588 PLLEKAYSIQ
+588 PLLEQAYSIQ
-598 PKDAYTTKMLG
+598 PKEGYTTKMLG

-615 GDLQR
+615 GDLER
-620 GISLLLES
+620 GITLLLES
-628 RALSPSDP
+628 RALSPRDP

-647 LNKNYQQAMEIAE
+647 LNKNYTKALEIAE

>member
-15 KKHSTLP
+15 KKHRTFP
-22 KERASKDSA
+22 KEQASKDTA
-31 VRSTRSNK
+31 VRSNK

-44 YGITAAVP
+44 YGITAAIP

-64 WGNYMGDLSL
+64 WGNYMGDLTL

-151 RMPDKQVEVV
+151 RMPNKQVEVV
-161 NVGISAISS
+161 NIGISAISS

-206 ENLGGFPWFV
+206 ENLGGFPWFI

-229 LLRNTIVGA
+229 LLRNTFVGA
-238 GKWTA
+238 GKWTG

-263 SRSIALNGPK
+263 SRSIALDGPK

-281 GSNLSA
+281 DSNLSA
-287 ILDAFTQ
+287 ILEALTQ
-294 QGIPVWLGS
+294 KGIPVWLGS
-303 LASNYKDQAPFVDVP
+303 LASNYKDQAPFVDVK

-338 QSLLVRGNAD
+338 QSLLVNGDAD

-374 IREKAAAYEL
+374 IREKATAYEQ
-384 VHYVPVYETFEEHSP
+384 VHYVPVYETFVEHSP

-418 YFLMGASFAQAMLNN
+418 YFLMGASFAQAMLEN
-433 KSLADRVQLPLND
+433 KSLAEWVQLPLND
-446 AGSER
+446 SGSER
-451 QMDNQTDNQM
+451 QTG
-461 DNTLIKQEF
+461 NTHIEQNLIKQEF
-470 EVYEE
+470 
-475 GMYLSDF
+475 
-482 DHRVAYHRV
+482 
-491 RTLKQGFPF
+491 
-500 VLSNNASPY
+500 
-509 QQGYKPL
+509 
-516 GPADSLAFLA
+516 
-526 VHASKSWD
+526 
-534 ESKVELGGMYERT
+534 
-547 NRPEKAFLEYMGLI
+547 
-561 RNQPWNDSPYVFAAR
+561 FA
-576 VRLNQN
+576 
-582 NFDAAE
+582 
-588 PLLEKAYSIQ
+588 
-598 PKDAYTTKMLG
+598 
-609 AIMVQK
+609 
-615 GDLQR
+615 
-620 GISLLLES
+620 
-628 RALSPSDP
+628 
-636 QMLYNLSGAYG
+636 
-647 LNKNYQQAMEIAE
+647 
-660 EVIAINPNFPGIQ
+660 
-673 QWKAQ
+673 
-678 LQRAL
+678 
-683 N
+683 

>member
-1 MSRKSLD
+1 MSRKPLD

-15 KKHSTLP
+15 KKHRSIAN
-22 KERASKDSA
+22 ERASTST

-39 RTLLF
+39 RTILF
-44 YGITAAVP
+44 YGITAAIP

-64 WGNYMGDLSL
+64 WGNYMGDLAL

-151 RMPDKQVEVV
+151 RMPNKQVEVV

-229 LLRNTIVGA
+229 LLRNTLVGA

-263 SRSIALNGPK
+263 SRSIALDGPK

-281 GSNLSA
+281 DSNLSA
-287 ILDAFTQ
+287 ILEEFTQ

-338 QSLLVRGNAD
+338 QSLLVNGDAD
-348 AAQTRFAYAKDL
+348 AAQNQFAYAKDL

-374 IREKAAAYEL
+374 IREKAIEYEQ
-384 VHYVPVYETFEEHSP
+384 VHYVPVYETFVEHSP
-399 NGIIGDEL
+399 NGIVGNEL

-418 YFLMGASFAQAMLNN
+418 YFLMGASFAQAMLENERLAEWVHPPLNN
-433 KSLADRVQLPLND
+433 KE
-446 AGSER
+446 SER
-451 QMDNQTDNQM
+451 QTGNGLIEQN
-461 DNTLIKQEF
+461 LIKQEF
-470 EVYEE
+470 EAYEQ

-500 VLSNNASPY
+500 VLSNNARPY
-509 QQGYKPL
+509 QQGYKPT
-516 GPADSLAFLA
+516 GPSDSLAFLA

-534 ESKVELGGMYERT
+534 ESKVELGGIYER
-547 NRPEKAFLEYMGLI
+547 NNEPEKAFLEYMGLI

-582 NFDAAE
+582 NFEAAE
-588 PLLEKAYSIQ
+588 PLLEQAYSIQ
-598 PKDAYTTKMLG
+598 PKEGYTTKMLG

-615 GDLQR
+615 GDLER
-620 GISLLLES
+620 GITLLLES
-628 RALSPSDP
+628 RALSPRDP

-647 LNKNYQQAMEIAE
+647 LNKNYTKALEITE

>member
-1 MSRKSLD
+1 MQTTRS
-8 SKKIGSK
+8 
-15 KKHSTLP
+15 
-22 KERASKDSA
+22 KERTA
-31 VRSTRSNK
+31 
-39 RTLLF
+39 LF
-44 YGITAAVP
+44 YGITAAIP

-64 WGNYMGDLSL
+64 WGNYMGDLAL
-74 FSDPGIGKNEY
+74 FSDPGIGNNEY

-110 FKQEKTP
+110 FKQEKTS
-117 DIYRVF
+117 DTYRVF

-170 YTLYDQVAEIL
+170 YTLYDQVDEIL
-181 QQKPDAILIYAG
+181 QQEPDAILIYAG

-229 LLRNTIVGA
+229 LLRNAIVGA

-250 IDPNATLMERIIN
+250 VNPNATLMERIIN
-263 SRSIALNGPK
+263 SRSIALDGPK

-281 GSNLSA
+281 DSNLSA

-294 QGIPVWLGS
+294 QGVPVWLGS

-338 QSLLVRGNAD
+338 QSLLVNGDAD

-374 IREKAAAYEL
+374 IRNKADAYEQ
-384 VHYVPVYETFEEHSP
+384 VHYVPVYERFVEYSP
-399 NGIIGDEL
+399 NGIIGNEL

-418 YFLMGASFAQAMLNN
+418 YFLMGASFAQAMLE
-433 KSLADRVQLPLND
+433 SDRLND
-446 AGSER
+446 LIIPSISETSTSSNPDNNR
-451 QMDNQTDNQM
+451 QMDSA
-461 DNTLIKQEF
+461 LLGQELKP
-470 EVYEE
+470 YEE
-475 GMYLSDF
+475 RMYLSEF

-500 VLSNNASPY
+500 VLSNTNRPY
-509 QQGYKPL
+509 QQGYTPT

-534 ESKVELGGMYERT
+534 EAKVELGGMYERT
-547 NRPEKAFLEYMGLI
+547 DQPEKAFLEYMGLI

-588 PLLEKAYSIQ
+588 PLLEQAYSIQ

-620 GISLLLES
+620 GITLLLAS
-628 RALSPSDP
+628 RSLSPRDP